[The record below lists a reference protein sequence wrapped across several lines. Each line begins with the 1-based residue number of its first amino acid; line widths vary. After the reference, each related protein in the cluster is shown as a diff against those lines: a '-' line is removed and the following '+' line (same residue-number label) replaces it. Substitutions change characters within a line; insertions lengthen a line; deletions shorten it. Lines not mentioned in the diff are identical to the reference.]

1 MDYWEELLTQ
11 LESHWISSNEGLG
24 DLILR
29 ASNLYNIP
37 RAFAAAI
44 GIIALALILDNIA
57 QFIERRR
64 YTIVQWI
71 SVPPQLWHR

>member
-1 MDYWEELLTQ
+1 
-11 LESHWISSNEGLG
+11 
-24 DLILR
+24 
-29 ASNLYNIP
+29 
-37 RAFAAAI
+37 
-44 GIIALALILDNIA
+44 LILDNIA